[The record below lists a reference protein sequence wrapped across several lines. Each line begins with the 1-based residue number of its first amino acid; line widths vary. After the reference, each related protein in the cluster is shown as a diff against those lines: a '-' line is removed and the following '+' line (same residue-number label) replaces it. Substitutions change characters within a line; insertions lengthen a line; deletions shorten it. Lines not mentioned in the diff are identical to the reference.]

1 MEMAACMDMEV
12 EVEVEIVGG
21 GIEERRLCVK
31 ISIDRRREKK
41 AAEK

>member
-1 MEMAACMDMEV
+1 MLEMAACMDMEV
-12 EVEVEIVGG
+12 EIVGGGG